1 MRKDYK
7 TLVGIEQKL
16 HGHTFTAI
24 QMIMH
29 EALTLFDEYV
39 HNKFHH
45 YYCLLWIGIGD

>member
-29 EALTLFDEYV
+29 EALTLLDEYV
-39 HNKFHH
+39 HNKH
-45 YYCLLWIGIGD
+45 CLISSKQIVGF